1 MDVKLPQQWH
11 CESGLE
17 KPKFDRVNL
26 QTKNYLLNGMYIKFH
41 SNMGSHLGQ
50 PSYEKEKDS
59 KSKAAQYNKTMIDKY
74 QNQIR
79 EGMLIIDSKPEL
91 NNLDF
96 IRFLKVNTLVLGS
109 CRSIIPKFYSQTI
122 KQLRIY
128 SYDNISLNVF
138 QLDNLEV
145 LTLQSNDINKSKT
158 LVLEIIQ
165 FQKLKE
171 LYLCGWITD
180 ISPLLQLRGLTQL
193 GLYSCQS
200 NIQIQMID
208 VSTIQQMTNLT
219 TLALND
225 CKVRNASV
233 LQRLIYL
240 EELCL
245 DQNQGIDITALQY
258 LTKLTKLSLR
268 SCDLVGLDSLMP
280 LIKLK
285 DLNIQGN
292 KIIYIQPLAQLK
304 NLSQLDARYNNIIEA
319 ETIQQHQNYQS
330 FLLGAQY
337 QPTKAE
343 LKEASMMRCFNTPV
357 TFLKQMQKQSRNLYA
372 LNHILRKNIIT
383 KSLQMSYY
391 NHTKFIASVAV
402 LLQMANIV
410 DQ

>member
-1 MDVKLPQQWH
+1 
-11 CESGLE
+11 
-17 KPKFDRVNL
+17 
-26 QTKNYLLNGMYIKFH
+26 
-41 SNMGSHLGQ
+41 MGSHLGQ
-50 PSYEKEKDS
+50 PSHEKENDS
-59 KSKAAQYNKTMIDKY
+59 KSKVSQYNKTMIYKY

-79 EGMLIIDSKPEL
+79 EGMLIIDSEPEL
-91 NNLDF
+91 KNLDF
-96 IRFLKVNTLVLGS
+96 IRFLNVNTLVLGS
-109 CRSIIPKFYSQTI
+109 CRSIIPRLQSQTI

-128 SYDNISLNVF
+128 SYDNISLKVF

-158 LVLEIIQ
+158 LVLEMIQ

-171 LYLCGWITD
+171 LNLCGWITD
-180 ISPLLQLRGLTQL
+180 ISPLLQLRGITKL
-193 GLYSCQS
+193 GLYSCQQN

-208 VSTIQQMTNLT
+208 VCTISQMTNLT
-219 TLALND
+219 TLTLND

-245 DQNQGIDITALQY
+245 DQNQGIDITVLQY

-319 ETIQQHQNYQS
+319 ETIKQHQNYQS
-330 FLLGAQY
+330 FLLSAQY

-343 LKEASMMRCFNTPV
+343 LKEASMMRSFNTPV

-372 LNHILRKNIIT
+372 LNHILIKNIIT
-383 KSLQMSYY
+383 KSLQLSYY

-402 LLQMANIV
+402 LLQMANTV